1 MIRVTLTNLTKHE
14 ADYIILKEGDKNNS
28 KISYKQSDT
37 MRIYK
42 FNGKRIG
49 TYHNNTLRYMAT

>member
-1 MIRVTLTNLTKHE
+1 MVRVKLTNVSKYE
-14 ADYIILKEGDKNNS
+14 ADYIILKEGDKTNS
-28 KISYKQSDT
+28 KISYIQADT

-49 TYHNNTLRYMAT
+49 TYTNNTLRYTVR